1 MAILLALFFDALAV
15 ILKIGLAA
23 LKGVEELLFFG
34 AQRLQLIGNGS
45 GFAPIARR
53 ISRDRLGFKI
63 GDEERFAGFVFRIL
77 IFMVAQEFRVSSTCS
92 EKNWAMKATA
102 VMTRS

>member
-1 MAILLALFFDALAV
+1 
-15 ILKIGLAA
+15 
-23 LKGVEELLFFG
+23 
-34 AQRLQLIGNGS
+34 
-45 GFAPIARR
+45 
-53 ISRDRLGFKI
+53 LGFKI